1 MERCCQ
7 AAAGGEHRFRDVLM
21 DESAELARDD
31 AGVPGSWEGKLWPA
45 VWPFILNFGLAFLIS
60 ASRRQD
66 GNKKKLF
73 SDLDETPCAP
83 VTLVFA
89 KNFFSYKMCN
99 LAPLVLPLSLFGSFH
114 SSWSGRPCVCSHRGP
129 QALHESS
136 KWCFSIPALDSPLQ
150 KFLVLLQ
157 TNSIS

>member
-1 MERCCQ
+1 MNTALETCLWMK
-7 AAAGGEHRFRDVLM
+7 VLN
-21 DESAELARDD
+21 SLGTTPAYQGPKR
-31 AGVPGSWEGKLWPA
+31 GSFDLL
-45 VWPFILNFGLAFLIS
+45 FYLLFLYFGLAFLIS

-89 KNFFSYKMCN
+89 KNFFSYQMCN
-99 LAPLVLPLSLFGSFH
+99 LAPLLLPLSLFGSFH